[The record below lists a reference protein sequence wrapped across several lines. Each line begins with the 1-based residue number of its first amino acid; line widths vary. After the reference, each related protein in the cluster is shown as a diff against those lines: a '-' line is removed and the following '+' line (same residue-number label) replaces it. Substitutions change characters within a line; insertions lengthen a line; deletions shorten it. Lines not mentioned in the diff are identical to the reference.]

1 MFQSETVSR
10 IRLQTV
16 KFETKCR
23 FGGGGEREEGGTG
36 EDVEWGKGGGGD
48 RVGERRGNGKV
59 YQSTFQWLQNLSECI
74 REQ

>member
-23 FGGGGEREEGGTG
+23 FGGGEGEEGGTG
-36 EDVEWGKGGGGD
+36 EDVE
-48 RVGERRGNGKV
+48 
-59 YQSTFQWLQNLSECI
+59 
-74 REQ
+74 